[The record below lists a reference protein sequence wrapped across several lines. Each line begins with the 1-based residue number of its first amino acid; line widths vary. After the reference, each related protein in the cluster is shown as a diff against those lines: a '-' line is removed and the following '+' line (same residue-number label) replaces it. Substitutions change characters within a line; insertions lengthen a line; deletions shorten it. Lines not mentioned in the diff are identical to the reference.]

1 MNIAV
6 FSRSTTTHF
15 VSGGMET
22 QLKNLV
28 EGLSEIGHKVTVIT
42 TSYPV
47 VGDIMKENKLENT
60 NGVEYFYIGGTT
72 SGLLPLTIFEL
83 PWKSFGYLDRGNKKE
98 GTKNYFIESLKV
110 FNELNLKNKF
120 DVIISQSTGAQG
132 VIGSV
137 DTPVVSILHG
147 TISGE
152 IRNRATSCKTFS
164 NWARFL
170 LIDLPKL
177 KTELIISNRRF
188 FKKNLAIVSVSNIL
202 ASQFLEEYTGSQK
215 VLIKKKLS
223 VIYNGV
229 DSEKFSPSDTKHKGF
244 KLLYVGRFDY
254 EKGVDLIIKA
264 VSELKLMNID
274 VTVDLIG
281 GGIEEQSL
289 KDLAKSLNVYEKF
302 NFLGQISNDKLPK
315 YYNAANLF
323 VFPSRRLEGQ
333 PMTVAESF
341 CCGLPVVA
349 TKSGGLSEIIQDSVN
364 GVFIDAENYID
375 IADKI
380 QALFVHKKRLEQMS
394 KNARKSGLLNFSKVS
409 MVKKYEKLL
418 ESISNGKT
426 KQIL

>member
-15 VSGGMET
+15 LSGGMET

-28 EGLSEIGHKVTVIT
+28 EGLSEKGHKITVIT
-42 TSYPV
+42 TSYPID
-47 VGDIMKENKLENT
+47 GDIVKENKIENI
-60 NGVEYFYIGGTT
+60 NGVEYFYTGNTT
-72 SGLLPLTIFEL
+72 SGLLPLTIFES
-83 PWKSFGYLDRGNKKE
+83 PWMAIGYLDRGNKKE
-98 GTKNYFIESLKV
+98 GEMNYFIESLKV
-110 FNELNLKNKF
+110 FNELNMKNKF

-132 VIGSV
+132 VIKNT
-137 DTPVVSILHG
+137 DIPVVSILHG

-152 IRNRATSCKTFS
+152 LKNRYKSCKTIK
-164 NWARFL
+164 NWFRFL

-177 KTELIISNRRF
+177 EAELFLRNRKF
-188 FKKNLAIVSVSNIL
+188 FEKNAAIVSVSNIL
-202 ASQFLEEYTGSQK
+202 ASQFLEEYSGTQK
-215 VLIKKKLS
+215 EIIKNKLS

-229 DSEKFSPSDTKHKGF
+229 DSEIFSPSDAKHKGF
-244 KLLYVGRFDY
+244 KLLYVGRLDH

-264 VSELKLMNID
+264 ISELKLMNID

-281 GGIEEQSL
+281 GGVEEQNL

-302 NFLGQISNDKLPK
+302 NFLGQIKNDKLTK
-315 YYNAANLF
+315 YYNDASLF

-349 TKSGGLSEIIQDSVN
+349 TKSGGLSEIIKDSVN
-364 GVFIDAENYID
+364 GVFVESENYID

-380 QALFVHKKRLEQMS
+380 QALFVDKKRLEQMS

-418 ESISNGKT
+418 ESVRIN
-426 KQIL
+426 